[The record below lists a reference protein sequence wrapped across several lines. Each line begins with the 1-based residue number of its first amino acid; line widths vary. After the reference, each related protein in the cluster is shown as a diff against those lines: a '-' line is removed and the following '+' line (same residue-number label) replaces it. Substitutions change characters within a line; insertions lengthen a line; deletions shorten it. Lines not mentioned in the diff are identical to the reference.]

1 MASDVRGASHHQLKL
16 LNVENLEIYREWIND
31 MFKEKELYCPEMMMA
46 RFTILFKNKN
56 SKLNLDNYR
65 ATKVALVT
73 GRVVQRIIL
82 KRWIASRMEWQAM
95 SEAPP
100 ITN

>member
-56 SKLNLDNYR
+56 SNVIFNAYG
-65 ATKVALVT
+65 ASKVASVT
-73 GRVVQRIIL
+73 GRVVQKIIL
-82 KRWIASRMEWQAM
+82 RRHFS
-95 SEAPP
+95 
-100 ITN
+100 